1 MTDIQKIIS
10 LYNSRKT
17 IIKLLSSLDYDVSDY
32 KDFSIN
38 EIDAMSNNSQ
48 LDMLLNKKTPKKNP
62 KNERENETVDIYE
75 KVYVKYY
82 NTDKQKQLTK
92 VILDSTIEDLFRI
105 EKILTNDDT
114 LIIIMDD
121 EPNDSNISRMNYLYD
136 HDGKFVVMHN
146 IKRLQYD
153 ITEHS
158 LVPKMTILTD
168 DETKLLMKEKNLTTL
183 SQLPEISRF
192 DPHALALCVR
202 PQQVCKIERSSA
214 TALKCIYYR
223 VCV

>member
-17 IIKLLSSLDYDVSDY
+17 IIKLLSSLDYNVDDY

-48 LDMLLNKKTPKKNP
+48 LDMLLCKKMIGVEKEK
-62 KNERENETVDIYE
+62 

-82 NTDKQKQLTK
+82 NIVGHKQITK
-92 VILDSTIEDLFRI
+92 NVIDATIDDLFSI

-121 EPNDSNISRMNYLYD
+121 EPNDSNIARMNYLYD

>member
-1 MTDIQKIIS
+1 M
-10 LYNSRKT
+10 RREG
-17 IIKLLSSLDYDVSDY
+17 
-32 KDFSIN
+32 
-38 EIDAMSNNSQ
+38 EIDVE
-48 LDMLLNKKTPKKNP
+48 K
-62 KNERENETVDIYE
+62 VE

-82 NTDKQKQLTK
+82 NIVGHKQITK
-92 VILDSTIEDLFRI
+92 NVIDATIDDLFSI

-121 EPNDSNISRMNYLYD
+121 EPNDSNIARMNYLYD

>member
-17 IIKLLSSLDYDVSDY
+17 IIKLLSSLDYDVEDY

-38 EIDAMSNNSQ
+38 EIDAMSSNSQ
-48 LDMLLNKKTPKKNP
+48 LDMLLNKKTPKKNK
-62 KNERENETVDIYE
+62 KNDGEDEKEDVYE

-82 NTDKQKQLTK
+82 NTDKQKQITK
-92 VILDSTIEDLFRI
+92 IVLDATIEDLFRI

-121 EPNDSNISRMNYLYD
+121 EPNDSNIARMNYLYD
-136 HDGKFVVMHN
+136 HDGKFVVIHN

-153 ITEHS
+153 LTEHS
-158 LVPKMTILTD
+158 LVPKMTILTIE
-168 DETKLLMKEKNLTTL
+168 ETVSLMKEKNITSL
-183 SQLPEISRF
+183 SQLPEISRY

-202 PQQVCKIERSSA
+202 PNQVCKIERSSA

>member
-17 IIKLLSSLDYDVSDY
+17 IIKLLSSLDYNVEDY
-32 KDFSIN
+32 KEFSIN
-38 EIDAMSNNSQ
+38 EIDAMSNNNQ
-48 LDMLLNKKTPKKNP
+48 LDMFFSKDV
-62 KNERENETVDIYE
+62 R

-82 NTDKQKQLTK
+82 NTDKQKQVTK
-92 VILDSTIEDLFRI
+92 AILDSTIDDLFRI

-158 LVPKMTILTD
+158 LVPKMTILTV

>member
-17 IIKLLSSLDYDVSDY
+17 IIKLLSSLDYNVDDY

-48 LDMLLNKKTPKKNP
+48 LDMLLCKKMIGVEKEK
-62 KNERENETVDIYE
+62 

-82 NTDKQKQLTK
+82 NIVGHKQITK
-92 VILDSTIEDLFRI
+92 NVIDATIDDLFRI

-121 EPNDSNISRMNYLYD
+121 EPNDSNIARMNYLYD
-136 HDGKFVVMHN
+136 HDKKFVVMHN

-158 LVPKMTILTD
+158 LVPKMTILTNE
-168 DETKLLMKEKNLTTL
+168 ETALLMKEKNLTTL

-202 PQQVCKIERSSA
+202 PKQVCKIERSSA

>member
-17 IIKLLSSLDYDVSDY
+17 IIKLLSSLDYNVDDY

-48 LDMLLNKKTPKKNP
+48 LDMLLCKKMIGVEKEK
-62 KNERENETVDIYE
+62 

-82 NTDKQKQLTK
+82 NIVGHKQITK
-92 VILDSTIEDLFRI
+92 NVIDATIDDLFSI

-121 EPNDSNISRMNYLYD
+121 EPNDSNIARMNYLYD
-136 HDGKFVVMHN
+136 LDGKFVVMHN

-158 LVPKMTILTD
+158 LVPKMTILTV

>member
-17 IIKLLSSLDYDVSDY
+17 IIKLLSSLDYNVDDY

-48 LDMLLNKKTPKKNP
+48 LDMLLCKKMIGVEKEK
-62 KNERENETVDIYE
+62 

-82 NTDKQKQLTK
+82 NIVGHKQITK
-92 VILDSTIEDLFRI
+92 NVIDATIDDLFSI

-121 EPNDSNISRMNYLYD
+121 EPNDSNIARMNYLYD
-136 HDGKFVVMHN
+136 HDKKFVVMHN

-158 LVPKMTILTD
+158 LVPKMTILTVK
-168 DETKLLMKEKNLTTL
+168 ETELLMKEKNLTTL

>member
-17 IIKLLSSLDYDVSDY
+17 IIKLLSSLDYNVDDY

-48 LDMLLNKKTPKKNP
+48 LDMLLCKKMIGVEKEK
-62 KNERENETVDIYE
+62 

-82 NTDKQKQLTK
+82 NIVGHKQITK
-92 VILDSTIEDLFRI
+92 NVIDATIDDLFSI

-121 EPNDSNISRMNYLYD
+121 EPNDSNIARMNYLYD
-136 HDGKFVVMHN
+136 LDGKFVVMHN

-158 LVPKMTILTD
+158 LVPKMTILTV

-214 TALKCIYYR
+214 TALKSIYYR

>member
-62 KNERENETVDIYE
+62 NNERENETIDIYE

-121 EPNDSNISRMNYLYD
+121 EPNDSNISRMNYLYE

-153 ITEHS
+153 LTEHS
-158 LVPKMTILTD
+158 LVPKMTILTIE
-168 DETKLLMKEKNLTTL
+168 ETASFMKEKNLTTL
-183 SQLPEISRF
+183 SQLPEISRY

-202 PQQVCKIERSSA
+202 PKQVCKIERSSA

>member
-17 IIKLLSSLDYDVSDY
+17 IIKLLSSLDYNVDDY

-48 LDMLLNKKTPKKNP
+48 LDMLLCKKMIGVEKEK
-62 KNERENETVDIYE
+62 

-82 NTDKQKQLTK
+82 NIVGHKQITK
-92 VILDSTIEDLFRI
+92 NVIDATIDDLFSI

-121 EPNDSNISRMNYLYD
+121 EPNDSNIARMNYLYD

-158 LVPKMTILTD
+158 LVPKMTILTV

>member
-17 IIKLLSSLDYDVSDY
+17 IIKLLSSLDYNVEDY
-32 KDFSIN
+32 KEFSIN
-38 EIDAMSNNSQ
+38 EIDAMSNNNQ
-48 LDMLLNKKTPKKNP
+48 LDMFFSKDV
-62 KNERENETVDIYE
+62 R

-82 NTDKQKQLTK
+82 NTDKQKQVTK
-92 VILDSTIEDLFRI
+92 AILDSTIDDLFRI

-158 LVPKMTILTD
+158 LVPKMTILTIE
-168 DETKLLMKEKNLTTL
+168 ETASLMKEKNLTTL

-202 PQQVCKIERSSA
+202 PNQVCKIERSSA

>member
-17 IIKLLSSLDYDVSDY
+17 IIKLLSSLDYNVEDY
-32 KDFSIN
+32 KEFSIN
-38 EIDAMSNNSQ
+38 EIDAMSNNNQ
-48 LDMLLNKKTPKKNP
+48 LDMFFSKDV
-62 KNERENETVDIYE
+62 R

-82 NTDKQKQLTK
+82 NTDKQKQVTK
-92 VILDSTIEDLFRI
+92 AILDSTIDDLFRI

>member
-17 IIKLLSSLDYDVSDY
+17 IIKLLSSLDYNVDDY

-48 LDMLLNKKTPKKNP
+48 LDMLLCKKMIGVEKEK
-62 KNERENETVDIYE
+62 

-82 NTDKQKQLTK
+82 NIVGHKQITK
-92 VILDSTIEDLFRI
+92 NVIDSTIDDLFRI
-105 EKILTNDDT
+105 EEILTNDDT

-121 EPNDSNISRMNYLYD
+121 EPNDSNIARMNYLYD

-158 LVPKMTILTD
+158 LVPKMTILTNE
-168 DETKLLMKEKNLTTL
+168 ETALLMKEKNLTTL

-202 PQQVCKIERSSA
+202 PKQVCKIERSSA

>member
-62 KNERENETVDIYE
+62 NNERENETIDIYE

-121 EPNDSNISRMNYLYD
+121 EPNDSNISRMNYLY
-136 HDGKFVVMHN
+136 
-146 IKRLQYD
+146 
-153 ITEHS
+153 
-158 LVPKMTILTD
+158 
-168 DETKLLMKEKNLTTL
+168 
-183 SQLPEISRF
+183 
-192 DPHALALCVR
+192 
-202 PQQVCKIERSSA
+202 
-214 TALKCIYYR
+214 
-223 VCV
+223 

>member
-17 IIKLLSSLDYDVSDY
+17 IIKLLSSLDYNVDDY

-48 LDMLLNKKTPKKNP
+48 LDMLLCKKMIGVEKEK
-62 KNERENETVDIYE
+62 

-82 NTDKQKQLTK
+82 NIVGHKQITK
-92 VILDSTIEDLFRI
+92 NVIDATIDDLFSI

-121 EPNDSNISRMNYLYD
+121 EPNDSNIARMNYLYD
-136 HDGKFVVMHN
+136 HDKKFVVMHN

-158 LVPKMTILTD
+158 LVPKMTILTV
-168 DETKLLMKEKNLTTL
+168 DETELLMKEKNLTTL

>member
-17 IIKLLSSLDYDVSDY
+17 IIKLLSSLDYNVDDY

-48 LDMLLNKKTPKKNP
+48 LDMLLCKKMIGVEEK
-62 KNERENETVDIYE
+62 

-82 NTDKQKQLTK
+82 NIVGHKQITK
-92 VILDSTIEDLFRI
+92 NVIDATIDDLFRI

-121 EPNDSNISRMNYLYD
+121 EPNDSNIARMNYLYD
-136 HDGKFVVMHN
+136 HDKKFVVMHN

-158 LVPKMTILTD
+158 LVPKMTILTN
-168 DETKLLMKEKNLTTL
+168 DETALLMKEKNLTTL

-202 PQQVCKIERSSA
+202 PKQVCKIERSSA

>member
-17 IIKLLSSLDYDVSDY
+17 IIKLLSSLDYNVDDY

-48 LDMLLNKKTPKKNP
+48 LDMLLCKKMIGVEEK
-62 KNERENETVDIYE
+62 

-82 NTDKQKQLTK
+82 NIVGHKQITK
-92 VILDSTIEDLFRI
+92 NVIDATIDDLFRI
-105 EKILTNDDT
+105 EEILTNDDT

-121 EPNDSNISRMNYLYD
+121 EPNDSNIARMNYLYD

-168 DETKLLMKEKNLTTL
+168 DETALLMKEKNLTTL

-202 PQQVCKIERSSA
+202 PKQVCKIERSSA